1 MRKQVL
7 VPENVEMA
15 DIHAIQTRV
24 KKHNLLTVVLLIPL
38 FAGCALRESHET
50 LGGIVFVLS
59 IALMVLSFIS
69 GRGDE
74 KRLPAYW
81 AKYQQIHR
89 MDNLLRANLVGV
101 WLCAEARVAV
111 YREGSGY
118 RVQLGVLD
126 EKTGAWEN
134 DEQDEVF
141 PTLADV
147 REYATQEGYEP
158 MDVDFEQMTD
168 EEFQQFLDRSRIL
181 MKKKREENVEL
192 ADIQAVRERMTQ
204 WAIRLWLLLIPVIVG
219 IILSTQGESTARAG
233 NFIVRIAFLLILMGA
248 GYVAYL
254 RNLERKYWAKYQ
266 QIHRMDNLP
275 IDDVHKYLAQAGT
288 KVDLGKM
295 TDEEFQQFLDA
306 HRL

>member
-15 DIHAIQTRV
+15 DIQTIQTRI
-24 KKHNLLTVVLLIPL
+24 KRHNLLTVALLIPL
-38 FAGCALRESHET
+38 FAGCALRESSET

-59 IALMVLSFIS
+59 MVLGFVS

-126 EKTGAWEN
+126 EKTGVWEN

-147 REYATQEGYEP
+147 REYASQEGYEP

-168 EEFQQFLDRSRIL
+168 EEFQQFLDRSRI
-181 MKKKREENVEL
+181 
-192 ADIQAVRERMTQ
+192 
-204 WAIRLWLLLIPVIVG
+204 
-219 IILSTQGESTARAG
+219 
-233 NFIVRIAFLLILMGA
+233 
-248 GYVAYL
+248 
-254 RNLERKYWAKYQ
+254 
-266 QIHRMDNLP
+266 
-275 IDDVHKYLAQAGT
+275 
-288 KVDLGKM
+288 
-295 TDEEFQQFLDA
+295 
-306 HRL
+306 

>member
-1 MRKQVL
+1 
-7 VPENVEMA
+7 
-15 DIHAIQTRV
+15 
-24 KKHNLLTVVLLIPL
+24 
-38 FAGCALRESHET
+38 
-50 LGGIVFVLS
+50 
-59 IALMVLSFIS
+59 
-69 GRGDE
+69 
-74 KRLPAYW
+74 
-81 AKYQQIHR
+81 
-89 MDNLLRANLVGV
+89 
-101 WLCAEARVAV
+101 
-111 YREGSGY
+111 
-118 RVQLGVLD
+118 
-126 EKTGAWEN
+126 
-134 DEQDEVF
+134 
-141 PTLADV
+141 
-147 REYATQEGYEP
+147 
-158 MDVDFEQMTD
+158 
-168 EEFQQFLDRSRIL
+168 

-219 IILSTQGESTARAG
+219 IILSPQGESTARAG

>member
-1 MRKQVL
+1 MRKYEVV

-15 DIHAIQTRV
+15 DIQSIQTRI
-24 KKHNLLTVVLLIPL
+24 KKHNLLTTALLIPL

-59 IALMVLSFIS
+59 IALMVLGFIS
-69 GRGDE
+69 GRDDE

-126 EKTGAWEN
+126 ETTGAWEN
-134 DEQDEVF
+134 DEQDETF
-141 PTLADV
+141 PTLIDV

-158 MDVDFEQMTD
+158 MDVDFGQMTD
-168 EEFQQFLDRSRIL
+168 EEFQQFLDRSRI
-181 MKKKREENVEL
+181 
-192 ADIQAVRERMTQ
+192 
-204 WAIRLWLLLIPVIVG
+204 
-219 IILSTQGESTARAG
+219 
-233 NFIVRIAFLLILMGA
+233 
-248 GYVAYL
+248 
-254 RNLERKYWAKYQ
+254 
-266 QIHRMDNLP
+266 
-275 IDDVHKYLAQAGT
+275 
-288 KVDLGKM
+288 
-295 TDEEFQQFLDA
+295 
-306 HRL
+306 

>member
-24 KKHNLLTVVLLIPL
+24 KKHNLLTVALLIPL
-38 FAGCALRESHET
+38 FAGYALYQQESTET

-59 IALMVLSFIS
+59 MVLMVLGFVS
-69 GRGDE
+69 GKGDE

-118 RVQLGVLD
+118 RVQLDVLN

-147 REYATQEGYEP
+147 REYASQEGYEP

-168 EEFQQFLDRSRIL
+168 EEFQQFLDRSRI
-181 MKKKREENVEL
+181 
-192 ADIQAVRERMTQ
+192 
-204 WAIRLWLLLIPVIVG
+204 
-219 IILSTQGESTARAG
+219 
-233 NFIVRIAFLLILMGA
+233 
-248 GYVAYL
+248 
-254 RNLERKYWAKYQ
+254 
-266 QIHRMDNLP
+266 
-275 IDDVHKYLAQAGT
+275 
-288 KVDLGKM
+288 
-295 TDEEFQQFLDA
+295 
-306 HRL
+306 

>member
-1 MRKQVL
+1 MRKCEVL

-24 KKHNLLTVVLLIPL
+24 KKHNLLTVALLIPL
-38 FAGCALRESHET
+38 FAGYALRESSET

-59 IALMVLSFIS
+59 IALMVLGFIS

-111 YREGSGY
+111 YREGSDY

-134 DEQDEVF
+134 DVQDEVF

-147 REYATQEGYEP
+147 REYAAQEGYEP

-168 EEFQQFLDRSRIL
+168 EEFQQFLDRSRI
-181 MKKKREENVEL
+181 
-192 ADIQAVRERMTQ
+192 
-204 WAIRLWLLLIPVIVG
+204 
-219 IILSTQGESTARAG
+219 
-233 NFIVRIAFLLILMGA
+233 
-248 GYVAYL
+248 
-254 RNLERKYWAKYQ
+254 
-266 QIHRMDNLP
+266 
-275 IDDVHKYLAQAGT
+275 
-288 KVDLGKM
+288 
-295 TDEEFQQFLDA
+295 
-306 HRL
+306 

>member
-59 IALMVLSFIS
+59 MVLMVLGFVS

-111 YREGSGY
+111 YREGSDY

-134 DEQDEVF
+134 DEH
-141 PTLADV
+141 
-147 REYATQEGYEP
+147 
-158 MDVDFEQMTD
+158 
-168 EEFQQFLDRSRIL
+168 SR
-181 MKKKREENVEL
+181 RW
-192 ADIQAVRERMTQ
+192 RMC
-204 WAIRLWLLLIPVIVG
+204 A
-219 IILSTQGESTARAG
+219 STR
-233 NFIVRIAFLLILMGA
+233 R
-248 GYVAYL
+248 
-254 RNLERKYWAKYQ
+254 RKGMSRWTWTSG
-266 QIHRMDNLP
+266 R
-275 IDDVHKYLAQAGT
+275 
-288 KVDLGKM
+288 
-295 TDEEFQQFLDA
+295 
-306 HRL
+306 